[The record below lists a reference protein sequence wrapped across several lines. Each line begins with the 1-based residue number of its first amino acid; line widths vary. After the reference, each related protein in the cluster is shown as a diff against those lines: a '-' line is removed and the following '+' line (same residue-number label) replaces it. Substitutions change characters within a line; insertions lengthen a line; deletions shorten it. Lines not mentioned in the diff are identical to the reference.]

1 MQVQHYGMA
10 KTALLRRLSDVDFR
24 LLRVFRAVVA
34 CGGVSAAELEL
45 NISRSTIS
53 RHLTDLELRLGS
65 RLCHRGPAGFS
76 LTEEGERIHA
86 AALQLFSA
94 IHEFQ
99 AEVDE
104 TNKDLAG
111 HLSIAYFDKNAT
123 NPNVKLP
130 EAIHA
135 FERIAPK
142 VKIEIYVE
150 PINVV
155 ETGVL
160 NGRYQVGIVPMHK
173 SSDNLDYY
181 GLYSEAMYLYCG
193 KHHPL
198 FHKADSDI
206 SSKEMQKQKY
216 AGFPFHSPNM
226 MASHDWKL
234 KRRAIVN
241 NEEALASLVLS
252 GCYIGFL
259 PDHMAKQFTDGG
271 DMRALRPAVYNYQSD
286 HSAIVRKVPKIPKR
300 VEKFLDCLRTVHD
313 R

>member
-1 MQVQHYGMA
+1 M
-10 KTALLRRLSDVDFR
+10 
-24 LLRVFRAVVA
+24 A

-53 RHLTDLELRLGS
+53 RHLTDLEFRLGS

-111 HLSIAYFDKNAT
+111 HLSIAFFDKSTT
-123 NPNVKLP
+123 NPDVKLP
-130 EAIHA
+130 EAIRA
-135 FERIAPK
+135 FESIAPK

-150 PINVV
+150 PINIV

-160 NGRYQVGIVPMHK
+160 NGRHQVGIVPMHK
-173 SSDNLDYY
+173 TSDNLDYY
-181 GLYSEAMYLYCG
+181 DLYSEAMFLYCG

-198 FHKADSDI
+198 FSKPDGETTRSDV
-206 SSKEMQKQKY
+206 QKQKY

-234 KRRAIVN
+234 RRRAIVN
-241 NEEALASLVLS
+241 NEEALATLILS

-259 PDHMAKQFTDGG
+259 PDHVAKKFTDSGE
-271 DMRALRPAVYNYQSD
+271 MRALRPDIYNYPSD
-286 HSAIVRKVPKIPKR
+286 HSAIVRKVPKMSKR
-300 VEKFLDCLRTVHD
+300 VEKFLACLRQAHEL
-313 R
+313 

>member
-1 MQVQHYGMA
+1 MA

-53 RHLTDLELRLGS
+53 RHLTDLEFRLGS

-94 IHEFQ
+94 IQEFQ

-111 HLSIAYFDKNAT
+111 HLSIAFFDKNAS
-123 NPNVKLP
+123 NPHARLP
-130 EAIHA
+130 DAIRA
-135 FERIAPK
+135 FERVAPK
-142 VKIEIYVE
+142 VKIEVYVE
-150 PINVV
+150 PINIV

-173 SSDNLDYY
+173 ASDNLDYY
-181 GLYSEAMYLYCG
+181 DLYSEAMYLYCG
-193 KHHPL
+193 KHHAL
-198 FHKADSDI
+198 FLESDNDI
-206 SSKEMQKQKY
+206 SRQDMQKQKY
-216 AGFPFHSPNM
+216 AGFPFHSANM

-241 NEEALASLVLS
+241 NEEALVTLILS
-252 GCYIGFL
+252 GLYIGFL
-259 PDHMAKQFTDGG
+259 PDHMTKQFTDTGE
-271 DMRALRPAVYNYQSD
+271 MRALRPDVYHYQSD
-286 HSAIVRKVPKIPKR
+286 HSAIVRKAPKMPKR
-300 VEKFLDCLRTVHD
+300 VEKFLDCLRTAHEQ
-313 R
+313 

>member
-1 MQVQHYGMA
+1 MA

-53 RHLTDLELRLGS
+53 RHLTDLETRLGS

-76 LTEEGERIHA
+76 LTQEGERIHN

-111 HLSIAYFDKNAT
+111 HLSIAFFDKNAS
-123 NPNVKLP
+123 NPSVRLP
-130 EAIHA
+130 EAIRA
-135 FERIAPK
+135 FEKHAPK
-142 VKIEIYVE
+142 VKIEVYVE
-150 PINVV
+150 PVNIV

-160 NGRYQVGIVPMHK
+160 NGQYQVGIVPMHK
-173 SSDNLDYY
+173 TSDNLDYY
-181 GLYSEAMYLYCG
+181 DLYRENMFLYCG

-198 FHKADSDI
+198 FPRADVEVSRNDV
-206 SSKEMQKQKY
+206 QKQKY

-234 KRRAIVN
+234 KRRALVN
-241 NEEALASLVLS
+241 NEEALATLILS

-259 PDHMAKQFTDGG
+259 PDHVAKQFTDQGEI
-271 DMRALRPAVYNYQSD
+271 RALRPDVYNYPSD
-286 HSAIVRKVPKIPKR
+286 HSAIVRKIPKMPKR
-300 VEKFLDCLRTVHD
+300 VEKFLDCLRSAHKP
-313 R
+313 

>member
-1 MQVQHYGMA
+1 MA
-10 KTALLRRLSDVDFR
+10 KTAILRRLSDVDFR

-53 RHLTDLELRLGS
+53 RHLTDLEFRLGS

-99 AEVDE
+99 AKVDE

-111 HLSIAYFDKNAT
+111 HLSIAFFDKSAS
-123 NPNVKLP
+123 NPSVKLP
-130 EAIHA
+130 EAIRA
-135 FERIAPK
+135 FEQIAPK
-142 VKIEIYVE
+142 VRIEVYVE
-150 PINVV
+150 PVNIV

-173 SSDNLDYY
+173 TSDNLNYY
-181 GLYSEAMYLYCG
+181 DLYRENMFLYCG

-198 FHKADSDI
+198 FSKSDGDI
-206 SSKEMQKQKY
+206 TRKDVQKHKY

-226 MASHDWKL
+226 TASHDWKL
-234 KRRAIVN
+234 KRRALVN
-241 NEEALASLVLS
+241 NEEALATLILS

-259 PDHMAKQFTDGG
+259 PDHVAKQFTDRGEIRA
-271 DMRALRPAVYNYQSD
+271 MRPDIYNYPSD
-286 HSAIVRKVPKIPKR
+286 HSAIARKVPKMPKR
-300 VEKFLDCLRTVHD
+300 VEKFLNCLRSAHKL
-313 R
+313 

>member
-1 MQVQHYGMA
+1 MA
-10 KTALLRRLSDVDFR
+10 KTAILRRLSDVDFR

-53 RHLTDLELRLGS
+53 RHLTDLEFRLGS

-99 AEVDE
+99 AKVDE

-111 HLSIAYFDKNAT
+111 HLSIAFFDKSAS
-123 NPNVKLP
+123 NPSVKLP
-130 EAIHA
+130 EAIRA
-135 FERIAPK
+135 FEQIAPK
-142 VKIEIYVE
+142 VRIEVYVE
-150 PINVV
+150 PVNIV

-173 SSDNLDYY
+173 TSDNLDYY
-181 GLYSEAMYLYCG
+181 DLYRENMFLYCG

-198 FHKADSDI
+198 FSKSDSDI
-206 SSKEMQKQKY
+206 TRKDVQKHKY

-226 MASHDWKL
+226 TASHDWKL
-234 KRRAIVN
+234 KRRALVN
-241 NEEALASLVLS
+241 NEEALATLILS

-259 PDHMAKQFTDGG
+259 PDHVAKQFTDRGEIRA
-271 DMRALRPAVYNYQSD
+271 MRPDIYNYPSD
-286 HSAIVRKVPKIPKR
+286 HSAIARKVPKMPKR
-300 VEKFLDCLRTVHD
+300 VEKFLNCLRSAHKL
-313 R
+313 

>member
-1 MQVQHYGMA
+1 MA

-53 RHLTDLELRLGS
+53 RHLTDLEFRLGS

-86 AALQLFSA
+86 AALQLFTA
-94 IHEFQ
+94 IREFQ

-111 HLSIAYFDKNAT
+111 NLSIAFFDKNAT
-123 NPNVKLP
+123 NPDVKLP
-130 EAIHA
+130 DAIRA
-135 FERIAPK
+135 FEAVAPK
-142 VKIEIYVE
+142 VKIEIYIE
-150 PINVV
+150 PVNIV

-160 NGRYQVGIVPMHK
+160 SGRYQIGIVPMHK
-173 SSDNLDYY
+173 TSKNLDYHE
-181 GLYSEAMYLYCG
+181 LYREDMYLYCG
-193 KHHPL
+193 KHHAL
-198 FHKADSDI
+198 FDKSDSEI
-206 SSKEMQKQKY
+206 SQHDMQDQKY

-241 NEEALASLVLS
+241 NEEALATLILS

-259 PDHMAKQFTDGG
+259 PDHVAKRFAETG
-271 DMRALRPAVYNYQSD
+271 DMRALRPNVYNYPSD
-286 HSAIVRKVPKIPKR
+286 HCAIVRKTPKMPKR
-300 VEKFLDCLRTVHD
+300 VEKFLDCLRTAHEI
-313 R
+313 

>member
-1 MQVQHYGMA
+1 MA
-10 KTALLRRLSDVDFR
+10 KTAILRRLSDVDFR

-53 RHLTDLELRLGS
+53 RHLTDLEFRLGS

-99 AEVDE
+99 AKVDE

-111 HLSIAYFDKNAT
+111 HLSIAFFDKSAS
-123 NPNVKLP
+123 NPSVKLP
-130 EAIHA
+130 EAIRA
-135 FERIAPK
+135 FEQIAPK
-142 VKIEIYVE
+142 VRIEVYVE
-150 PINVV
+150 PVNIV

-160 NGRYQVGIVPMHK
+160 NGQYQVGIVPMHK
-173 SSDNLDYY
+173 TSDNLDYY
-181 GLYSEAMYLYCG
+181 DLYRENMLLYCG

-198 FHKADSDI
+198 FSKSDSDI
-206 SSKEMQKQKY
+206 TRKDVQKHKY

-226 MASHDWKL
+226 TASHDWKL
-234 KRRAIVN
+234 KRRALVN
-241 NEEALASLVLS
+241 NEEALATLILS

-259 PDHMAKQFTDGG
+259 PDHVAKQFTDRGEIRA
-271 DMRALRPAVYNYQSD
+271 MRPDIYNYPSD
-286 HSAIVRKVPKIPKR
+286 HSAIARKVPKMPKR
-300 VEKFLDCLRTVHD
+300 VEKFLNCLRSAHKL
-313 R
+313 

>member
-1 MQVQHYGMA
+1 MA
-10 KTALLRRLSDVDFR
+10 KTAILRRLSDVDFR

-53 RHLTDLELRLGS
+53 RHLTDLEFRLGS

-99 AEVDE
+99 AKVDE

-111 HLSIAYFDKNAT
+111 HLSIAFFDKSAS
-123 NPNVKLP
+123 NPSVKLP
-130 EAIHA
+130 EAIRA
-135 FERIAPK
+135 FEQIAPK
-142 VKIEIYVE
+142 VRIEVYVE
-150 PINVV
+150 PVNIV

-173 SSDNLDYY
+173 TSDNLNYY
-181 GLYSEAMYLYCG
+181 DLYRENMLLYCG

-198 FHKADSDI
+198 FSKSDSDI
-206 SSKEMQKQKY
+206 TRKDVQKHKY

-226 MASHDWKL
+226 TASHDWKL
-234 KRRAIVN
+234 KRRALVN
-241 NEEALASLVLS
+241 NEEALATLILS

-259 PDHMAKQFTDGG
+259 PDHVAKQFTDRGEIRA
-271 DMRALRPAVYNYQSD
+271 MRPDIYNYPSD
-286 HSAIVRKVPKIPKR
+286 HSAIARKVPKMPKR
-300 VEKFLDCLRTVHD
+300 VEKFLNCLRSAHKL
-313 R
+313 

>member
-1 MQVQHYGMA
+1 MA

-53 RHLTDLELRLGS
+53 RHLTDLEFRLGS

-111 HLSIAYFDKNAT
+111 QLSIAFFDKNAT
-123 NPNVKLP
+123 NPSVKLP
-130 EAIHA
+130 DAIRA

-150 PINVV
+150 PINIV

-160 NGRYQVGIVPMHK
+160 NGRFQVGIVPMHK
-173 SSDNLDYY
+173 TSDNLDYHN
-181 GLYSEAMYLYCG
+181 LYSEAMYLYCG

-198 FHKADSDI
+198 FLKSDSDI
-206 SSKEMQKQKY
+206 SRQDMQKQKY

-241 NEEALASLVLS
+241 NEEALATLILS

-259 PDHMAKQFTDGG
+259 PDHVAKRFADAG
-271 DMRALRPAVYNYQSD
+271 DMRALRPDVYNYPSD
-286 HSAIVRKVPKIPKR
+286 HSAIVRKTPKMPKR
-300 VEKFLDCLRTVHD
+300 VEKFLGCLRTAHEQ
-313 R
+313 